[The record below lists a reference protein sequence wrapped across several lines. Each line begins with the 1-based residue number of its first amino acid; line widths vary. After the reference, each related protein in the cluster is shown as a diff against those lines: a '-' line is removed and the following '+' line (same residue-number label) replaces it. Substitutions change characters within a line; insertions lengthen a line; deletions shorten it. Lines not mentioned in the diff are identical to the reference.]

1 MTANRFNFRCW
12 DKQNQHMFYDGY
24 NCWEDTH
31 ITTHD
36 YLGLSLG
43 GDIYRQWEYVD
54 NAPELANLTEKAT
67 NEYILMQS
75 TGFVDRNGKEIFE
88 GDIIK
93 YIYPDGEH
101 IIKQI
106 YYSKDNSQMYYAN
119 KNKSFYACFYEIL
132 PEEVEVI
139 GNIYENKELLGE

>member
-1 MTANRFNFRCW
+1 MTNRFNFRAYI
-12 DKQNQHMFYDGY
+12 K
-24 NCWEDTH
+24 
-31 ITTHD
+31 
-36 YLGLSLG
+36 SLNK
-43 GDIYRQWEYVD
+43 IYRVYNLMENGDKVEVIDD
-54 NAPELANLTEKAT
+54 NGDFVGDGDGFYKNDFD
-67 NEYILMQS
+67 LMQS
-75 TGFVDRNGKEIFE
+75 TGFVDKNGKEIFE
-88 GDIIK
+88 GNIIK

-139 GNIYENKELLGE
+139 GNIYENKEFDEEED